1 MSGYI
6 APTLT
11 KTSVTATSAGLCTV
25 DDSTVL
31 YVGQRG
37 IFAHSGQ
44 TSLKIYV
51 ISIPSATTILC
62 GAVST
67 LTDHNSSN
75 NTGVDLSAYSGG
87 SIFFPSQIV
96 NSQSQK

>member
-1 MSGYI
+1 MSGYV

-37 IFAHSGQ
+37 IFALPGLPN
-44 TSLKIYV
+44 LKIYV

-62 GAVST
+62 GAVSA
-67 LTDHNSSN
+67 LTDHNPLN
-75 NTGVDLSAYSGG
+75 NTGADLSAYSGG
-87 SIFFPSQIV
+87 TIFFPSQIV
-96 NSQSQK
+96 DSQSQE

>member
-11 KTSVTATSAGLCTV
+11 KTSVTATSTGLCTV

-37 IFAHSGQ
+37 IFSHSNQ
-44 TSLKIYV
+44 TSLKVYI
-51 ISIPSATTILC
+51 IEIPSATTILC

-67 LTDHNSSN
+67 LTDRNPLN

-87 SIFFPSQIV
+87 SLFFPSQIV
-96 NSQSQK
+96 DNQLQS